1 MKTFFLALWPVLEPL
16 VALFV
21 TIVGPVLVTWISAQL
36 IAFLK
41 INSEARKAELEK
53 TVSEALHRSIANGL
67 KAAVTKF
74 KADSVSTVIINAAA
88 DYVVANNPDAIK
100 RFDISPGTL
109 NEMILS
115 KVPDVLATINKANT
129 P

>member
-1 MKTFFLALWPVLEPL
+1 MKTFLLALWPVLEPL
-16 VALFV
+16 VTLFV

-53 TVSEALHRSIANGL
+53 TVSDALHQSIANGL

-88 DYVVANNPDAIK
+88 DYVTANNPDALK
-100 RFDISPGTL
+100 RFDISAGTL

-115 KVPDVLATINKANT
+115 KVPDVLAGMQK
-129 P
+129 